1 MAPAARGDWSGHDPR
16 RTPMVRPARCYAAPC
31 LAPRHRWPP
40 RRGITPGTDVR
51 RLTFVAAVE
60 RMAVRC
66 VTAALRASVHSYFIT
81 AFAAERRVS
90 RHQHPSDAA
99 ARSSPRHCVPAF
111 FARRMRCL
119 ARWHSCT
126 DPRARRYTPTFGS
139 TATDRR
145 GRGRVA
151 RAGAPTDTVSGTDG
165 QRRPFRPVSSNV
177 RCC

>member
-1 MAPAARGDWSGHDPR
+1 MDSVKSRGRCLRATRAQRNGDAGAGGVRRATDAVPPTDARRRARARGCG
-16 RTPMVRPARCYAAPC
+16 
-31 LAPRHRWPP
+31 
-40 RRGITPGTDVR
+40 
-51 RLTFVAAVE
+51 LTSIAAVK
-60 RMAVRC
+60 RMEVRC
-66 VTAALRASVHSYFIT
+66 VTAQLRCSVHSYFIT
-81 AFAAERRVS
+81 TFAAERGVS